1 MDGLA
6 RTKNVHTS
14 GQKPKV
20 ETCFDQ
26 PLAYR
31 LPFADF

>member
-20 ETCFDQ
+20 GTCFDQ
-26 PLAYR
+26 PPAYR
-31 LPFADF
+31 LPFFDF

>member
-14 GQKPKV
+14 GQEPKV
-20 ETCFDQ
+20 ETCFEQ
-26 PLAYR
+26 APAYR
-31 LPFADF
+31 LPFAEF